1 MISDQNIHQLLLS
14 FWKPLR
20 SWDGVLFELITNK
33 KDGYFIA
40 VTSMTVINYLLL
52 IY

>member
-1 MISDQNIHQLLLS
+1 MTSDQNIHQLLLS

-20 SWDGVLFELITNK
+20 SRDGALIELIKNR

-40 VTSMTVINYLLL
+40 VTLVANVNYF
-52 IY
+52 Y

>member
-20 SWDGVLFELITNK
+20 SRDGVLFELITNK

-40 VTSMTVINYLLL
+40 VTSMAVINYLLL